1 MKQVSNADEQMGEA
15 HNIAPTLFEVVELLL
30 FSRWL
35 FVLDIDSFGFFYFMP
50 TIDWLNLDTI
60 LFSFIKRL
68 NRAIYE
74 NNSEKKKKKKKND
87 HTSLGAELAA

>member
-1 MKQVSNADEQMGEA
+1 MGKA

-35 FVLDIDSFGFFYFMP
+35 FVLDIESFGFFYFMP
-50 TIDWLNLDTI
+50 TIDWLNLDII

-74 NNSEKKKKKKKND
+74 NNSEKKKND
-87 HTSLGAELAA
+87 HTSLDAELAA

>member
-1 MKQVSNADEQMGEA
+1 MPNADEQMGEA

-50 TIDWLNLDTI
+50 TIDRLNLDII

-74 NNSEKKKKKKKND
+74 NNSEKKKKKRSHKPGCRVGGIV
-87 HTSLGAELAA
+87 LGK

>member
-1 MKQVSNADEQMGEA
+1 
-15 HNIAPTLFEVVELLL
+15 
-30 FSRWL
+30 
-35 FVLDIDSFGFFYFMP
+35 MP
-50 TIDWLNLDTI
+50 TIDWLNLDII

-74 NNSEKKKKKKKND
+74 NNSEKKKKKKND

>member
-1 MKQVSNADEQMGEA
+1 MGEA

-50 TIDWLNLDTI
+50 TIDWLNLDII

-74 NNSEKKKKKKKND
+74 NNSEKKNKKKND